1 MYRFGG
7 MASAILLQ
15 RRFARIPEDKHLRL
29 KKLAECQCEQADSF
43 A

>member
-1 MYRFGG
+1 M
-7 MASAILLQ
+7 AILIDQ
-15 RRFARIPEDKHLRL
+15 IPEDKHLRL